1 MDSDTK
7 RQVASPQLSIK
18 IQTHLWVFV
27 ALIQIHV
34 LNDIWETL
42 HVSKQKCEFAV
53 GSASVTQWKL
63 QMPKIKSKSFEIF
76 CLDAKSKLLAG
87 RLFLISTSKGSI

>member
-1 MDSDTK
+1 MDSDTA

-18 IQTHLWVFV
+18 IQTHLWVFL

-53 GSASVTQWKL
+53 GGASVTQWKL

-76 CLDAKSKLLAG
+76 V
-87 RLFLISTSKGSI
+87 

>member
-1 MDSDTK
+1 MDSDTV
-7 RQVASPQLSIK
+7 RQVASPQLSMK
-18 IQTHLWVFV
+18 IQTHLWVFL

-53 GSASVTQWKL
+53 GGASVTQ
-63 QMPKIKSKSFEIF
+63 
-76 CLDAKSKLLAG
+76 
-87 RLFLISTSKGSI
+87 

>member
-1 MDSDTK
+1 MDSGTV
-7 RQVASPQLSIK
+7 RQVTSLQLSMK
-18 IQTHLWVFV
+18 IQTHLWVFL

-53 GSASVTQWKL
+53 GSTSITQ
-63 QMPKIKSKSFEIF
+63 
-76 CLDAKSKLLAG
+76 
-87 RLFLISTSKGSI
+87 